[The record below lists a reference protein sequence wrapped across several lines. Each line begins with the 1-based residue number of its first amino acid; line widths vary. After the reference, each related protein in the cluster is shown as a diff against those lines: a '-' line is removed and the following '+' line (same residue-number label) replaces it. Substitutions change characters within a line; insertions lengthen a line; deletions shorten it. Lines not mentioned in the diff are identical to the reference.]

1 MGVVSLGTDLR
12 REDVDPALLELGPQ
26 RDDLVFREVVLGCER
41 LEGTLFDRPALL
53 DLVEK
58 LGDRQIN
65 ENVQFLHFLSG
76 PATAAP
82 FLQPPYGR
90 ISYNARGEGR
100 IPARARE
107 DARSRYKL
115 RRYYLAVAT
124 DAIPTRTTTT
134 APSRSRRLTHILAAP
149 LYAAYTARLRHEV
162 ERLPLPAHVAV
173 ILDGNRRFASL
184 AGLSTPAD
192 GHRMGADKLDE
203 LLDWCVRLEIRQ
215 VTVWALS
222 NENLGR
228 SEEEVSGL
236 LDVVAEKLRSLAELH
251 GRQSVRIRVYGRL
264 DDFPAPLREA
274 IRSAEEATA
283 GNDGLRLN
291 IALGYSGRDELVD
304 AARALVTRLASE
316 ELEPEAMAARITPEA
331 IASHLYTAG
340 EPDPDLI
347 IRTSG
352 EVRLSGFLPWQ
363 GAHSELYF
371 TDVYWP
377 ELRELDFLRALRTY
391 QHRTRRFGR

>member
-1 MGVVSLGTDLR
+1 
-12 REDVDPALLELGPQ
+12 
-26 RDDLVFREVVLGCER
+26 
-41 LEGTLFDRPALL
+41 
-53 DLVEK
+53 
-58 LGDRQIN
+58 
-65 ENVQFLHFLSG
+65 
-76 PATAAP
+76 
-82 FLQPPYGR
+82 
-90 ISYNARGEGR
+90 
-100 IPARARE
+100 
-107 DARSRYKL
+107 
-115 RRYYLAVAT
+115 VAT
-124 DAIPTRTTTT
+124 EVARTRTTGA
-134 APSRSRRLTHILAAP
+134 APARSRRLSHILAAP
-149 LYAAYTARLRHEV
+149 LYSLYTARLRHEV

-173 ILDGNRRFASL
+173 ILDGNRRWASL
-184 AGLSTPAD
+184 AGFQEAAE
-192 GHRMGADKLDE
+192 GHRAGADKLDE
-203 LLDWCVRLEIRQ
+203 LLDWCVRLGITQ

-222 NENLGR
+222 NENLSR

-236 LDVVAEKLRSLAELH
+236 LDVVAEKLLSLTALH

-264 DDFPAPLREA
+264 EDLPERLREA

-283 GNDGLRLN
+283 ENDGLRLN

-304 AARALVTRLASE
+304 ATRALVKRLASE
-316 ELEPEAMAARITPEA
+316 ELDPAGMAERITPEA

-391 QHRTRRFGR
+391 QHRRRRFGR

>member
-1 MGVVSLGTDLR
+1 VRNQVHYRPVTTD
-12 REDVDPALLELGPQ
+12 V
-26 RDDLVFREVVLGCER
+26 
-41 LEGTLFDRPALL
+41 
-53 DLVEK
+53 
-58 LGDRQIN
+58 
-65 ENVQFLHFLSG
+65 
-76 PATAAP
+76 ATARTA
-82 FLQPPYGR
+82 G
-90 ISYNARGEGR
+90 AA
-100 IPARARE
+100 PAR
-107 DARSRYKL
+107 
-115 RRYYLAVAT
+115 T
-124 DAIPTRTTTT
+124 
-134 APSRSRRLTHILAAP
+134 RRLSHLLIAP
-149 LYAAYTARLRHEV
+149 LYSFYTTRLRHEV

-173 ILDGNRRFASL
+173 ILDGNRRWASL
-184 AGLSTPAD
+184 AGLQAPEE
-192 GHRMGADKLDE
+192 GHRAGADKLDE
-203 LLDWCVRLEIRQ
+203 LLDWCVRLGIGQ

-222 NENLGR
+222 NENLTR
-228 SEEEVSGL
+228 SEQEVSGL
-236 LDVVAEKLRSLAELH
+236 LDVVADKLRFLAELH

-264 DDFPAPLREA
+264 EDLPSRVRDA

-283 GNDGLRLN
+283 SNDGLRLN

-304 AARALVTRLASE
+304 ATRALVKRLASE
-316 ELEPEAMAARITPEA
+316 ELDAGTMAARITPEA

-391 QHRTRRFGR
+391 QHRRRRFGR